1 MKMSSAVE
9 KEIDSLVMIG
19 YYETKEGVIADAVR
33 GF

>member
-19 YYETKEGVIADAVR
+19 CYETKEGVIALV
-33 GF
+33 GT